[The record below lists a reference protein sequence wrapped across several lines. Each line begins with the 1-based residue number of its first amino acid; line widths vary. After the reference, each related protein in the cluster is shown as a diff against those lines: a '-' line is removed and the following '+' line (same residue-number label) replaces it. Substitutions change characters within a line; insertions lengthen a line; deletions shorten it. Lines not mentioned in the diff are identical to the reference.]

1 MGEVAFRFAKE
12 RYFRG
17 AKGDDD
23 RLRQRSAFVQH
34 ERIV

>member
-17 AKGDDD
+17 AKGDYD
-23 RLRQRSAFVQH
+23 RLRQRLAFIQH
-34 ERIV
+34 ERIM